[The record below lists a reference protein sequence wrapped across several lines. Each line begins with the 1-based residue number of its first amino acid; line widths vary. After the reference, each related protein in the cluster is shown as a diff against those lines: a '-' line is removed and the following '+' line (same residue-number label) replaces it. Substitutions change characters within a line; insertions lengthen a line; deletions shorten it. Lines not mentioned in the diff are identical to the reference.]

1 MSQDVISVQPIAP
14 TPPEPSALPPI
25 SVAEQMML
33 EQKQRNGANW
43 FLLIAA
49 LSLVNSVLV
58 LANSSIVFAV
68 GLGITHLI
76 DVLALLMIEEIQ
88 PDSPFIFQLIIF
100 VVDLAIIGSFA
111 IFGLLARQ
119 RQVWAFIVGM
129 VLYALDIFMAL
140 VLEMWISV
148 IFHGFALF
156 GLWGGM
162 QATRTLNRLGKE
174 NRLTSQ
180 EAMVAAGINPN
191 QSIKQAQS
199 DALQK
204 RIKGF
209 WIPFIGICV
218 AVVVFFIIVGQVLGW
233 MQAQ

>member
-129 VLYALDIFMAL
+129 VLYALDIFNG
-140 VLEMWISV
+140 VS
-148 IFHGFALF
+148 
-156 GLWGGM
+156 
-162 QATRTLNRLGKE
+162 T
-174 NRLTSQ
+174 
-180 EAMVAAGINPN
+180 
-191 QSIKQAQS
+191 
-199 DALQK
+199 
-204 RIKGF
+204 
-209 WIPFIGICV
+209 
-218 AVVVFFIIVGQVLGW
+218 
-233 MQAQ
+233 